1 MRSMRAK
8 MILSL
13 GAVGTV
19 FGTACLAG
27 ACRFPAHRERLEQWG
42 GGLFLGGVA
51 LLSLAF
57 ALV

>member
-1 MRSMRAK
+1 
-8 MILSL
+8 MILGL

-19 FGTACLAG
+19 FGTAFLAG
-27 ACRFPAHRERLEQWG
+27 SCRFPAYRKTLEQWG

-57 ALV
+57 SLV